1 MQQYV
6 YYVSGRVQGV
16 GFRQFIH
23 AGAQA
28 LGVRGYVRNCSDG
41 RVECQAAGPESE
53 LDRLEAL
60 LRRGPPLARVDRVD
74 RQIAAD
80 ELPANFIVAR

>member
-16 GFRQFIH
+16 GYRQFVYSE
-23 AGAQA
+23 AQA
-28 LGVRGYVRNCSDG
+28 LGLRGYVRNCSDG
-41 RVECQAAGPESE
+41 RVECQAAGPEAA
-53 LDRLEAL
+53 LARLETL
-60 LRRGPPLARVDRVD
+60 LQRGPPHARVQRVDRS
-74 RQIAAD
+74 AGND